1 VEFTSELVAGERMR
15 ISTTDP
21 EVIDQL
27 NADPDAQL
35 VAESAETTSFEL
47 PKSAF
52 ELRFP
57 A

>member
-1 VEFTSELVAGERMR
+1 MEFTSELVAGERMR

-35 VAESAETTSFEL
+35 VAESAEMTSFEL